1 MQNENL
7 KRNFLWNTAGSLLYF
22 AAQWLFTILVWRFG
36 TQQIA
41 QQNAGLLNVST
52 ALTNTFLALAAFGM
66 YSFQVSD
73 LKGKYS
79 NTAYV
84 NSRNITCFAAVLLC
98 AFFVIGVNFFSSA
111 YSFVQIMC
119 IAFMLAFKMI
129 EAKTDAFNAIQQKSG
144 RLDLVGKTYALRGIL
159 SLVAFVIGLLIT
171 NSMVIA
177 LLSLV
182 IVNVLIYFLFTKSI
196 IKPFYNKEDYNFEE
210 VKHLLIACAPLA
222 LYSFFNTASA
232 SVPKIMLEQIHG
244 AQMLGIY
251 GSVTAPVLLLQ
262 VGAAYL
268 FTPFITHFASD
279 YNVKNKQAFY
289 KTLLKI
295 SGVILVLLPLG
306 VIACEVLGEWGIR
319 TFINAEL
326 TQYSYLLTPMV
337 ICAVLTAM
345 VLFFS
350 MVLTVM
356 RAVKQLIISS
366 VLAILTAALI
376 SVPLIN
382 AYNLQGTTF
391 AAITALCVQLS
402 LLCTFALVRA
412 KKHFNSTI

>member
-1 MQNENL
+1 MQKENL
-7 KRNFLWNTAGSLLYF
+7 KRNFLWNTAGSLIYF

-73 LKGKYS
+73 LKETYS

-84 NSRNITCFAAVLLC
+84 NSRNITCTAAVLLC
-98 AFFVIGVNFFSSA
+98 AFFVVGVSIFSSA
-111 YSFVQIMC
+111 YSLLQILC
-119 IAFMLAFKMI
+119 IAFMLAFKMV
-129 EAKTDAFNAIQQKSG
+129 EAKTDAFNAIKQKNG
-144 RLDLVGKTYALRGIL
+144 RLDLVGKTYAVRGVV
-159 SLVAFVIGLLIT
+159 SLVAFVFGLMFWS
-171 NSMVIA
+171 SMAVA
-177 LLSLV
+177 LFCLMAVNLLV
-182 IVNVLIYFLFTKSI
+182 YFIFTKSI
-196 IKPFYNKEDYNFEE
+196 IKPFYNKEEFNFSE

-222 LYSFFNTASA
+222 LYSFFTTASV
-232 SVPKIMLEQIHG
+232 SVPKIILEQIHG
-244 AQMLGIY
+244 ANSLGIY

-279 YNVKNKQAFY
+279 YSAKNKQAFY

-295 SGVILVLLPLG
+295 SAVILALLPLG
-306 VIACEVLGEWGIR
+306 LAFAYIFGEWGIK
-319 TFINAEL
+319 TFINAQL
-326 TQYSYLLTPMV
+326 TQYSYLLLPMV
-337 ICAVLTAM
+337 VCAVLTAM

-356 RAVKQLIISS
+356 RAVKQLIIAS
-366 VLAILTAALI
+366 VLGIITAAVI

-382 AYNLQGTTF
+382 AFDMQGTTF
-391 AAITALCVQLS
+391 AAIAALIVQILF
-402 LLCTFALVRA
+402 LFFFALKRA
-412 KKHFNSTI
+412 KKHFG